1 MTIAYEFSTQISEN
15 GTLVVP
21 KRYLNELPEGV
32 SVRVILLTEEV
43 NGKQNHA
50 APSQSAEDIE
60 FQRALEELVER
71 IKRLGADSRN
81 ITPASG
87 NLAEKLRNPVTE
99 ADPNFD
105 LAEWTRQ
112 WDAIEA
118 EMKAA
123 SLAHEEA
130 ERNEWLNE

>member
-21 KRYLNELPEGV
+21 KRYRSELPEGI

-43 NGKQNHA
+43 NGKQGHDALPQTDENLQA
-50 APSQSAEDIE
+50 
-60 FQRALEELVER
+60 QRELEELVER
-71 IKRLGADSRN
+71 IKRSGPDSRN

-87 NLAEKLRNPVTE
+87 
-99 ADPNFD
+99 D
-105 LAEWTRQ
+105 LALHLQEISEMSDPDFNLEEWTRQ

-118 EMKAA
+118 EMERS
-123 SLAHEEA
+123 SLEHEAQEWQELA
-130 ERNEWLNE
+130 E